1 MEITVVFAAKP
12 VRRGITSRSRSATHA
27 AMLTIWC
34 PTKAMGSSG
43 TNSSNFV
50 HHSVSSNDFIFTSQ
64 NQKTQEQ
71 DRHEDDRHFFAF
83 AAQ

>member
-1 MEITVVFAAKP
+1 MDITVVFAAKP
-12 VRRGITSRSRSATHA
+12 VRRSITSRSRSAAHA

-50 HHSVSSNDFIFTSQ
+50 HHSVSSNDFIFTPLGRRTMLHRCSGIVP
-64 NQKTQEQ
+64 E
-71 DRHEDDRHFFAF
+71 ACPG
-83 AAQ
+83 